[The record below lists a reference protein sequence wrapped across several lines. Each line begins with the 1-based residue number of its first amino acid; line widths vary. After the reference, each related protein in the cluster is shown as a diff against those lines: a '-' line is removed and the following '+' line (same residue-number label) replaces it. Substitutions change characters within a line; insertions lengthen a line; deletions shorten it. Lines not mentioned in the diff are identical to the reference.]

1 MNETNG
7 PAPDQDLRLRFHW
20 RWGEHGIY
28 LGVCVIIALIVLG
41 LYAMPRTPKRQPGPK
56 VVEIIQVRYLT
67 VADEVSENADPFHD
81 SRLIRPPRRPVQ
93 ERPIRHAM

>member
-7 PAPDQDLRLRFHW
+7 PIPDQDLTLRFHW

-28 LGVCVIIALIVLG
+28 LGVCVILGLLVLG
-41 LYAMPRTPKRQPGPK
+41 LYAMPRAPKRQPGPK
-56 VVEIIQVRYLT
+56 VVELIQVRYLT

-81 SRLIRPPRRPVQ
+81 TRLIRRPRTQVR
-93 ERPIRHAM
+93 ERPLRPSM